1 MFEIAYQIPIY
12 RSLLHRLQAQVQPIT
27 RSLLRIDLSIVPDF
41 RWDEKI
47 HGTAET
53 FLIIVE
59 DVDGEIILFHDSFVL
74 RQQYVEHEHSV
85 TLTVPMFEP
94 VPPNYYISIISDH
107 WLHAET
113 RLPISFKHL
122 ILPEKFPP
130 PTPLLDLQALPLSAL
145 HNKEFENIY
154 SSTIQTFNKI
164 QTQVFQALYTTD
176 ENVFIGAPT
185 GSGKTICAEFALLR
199 LWSKRE
205 QPRAV
210 CIEPYQE
217 MVEQRVAEWRRKF
230 SGLQGGKEIVS
241 LTGETSADLRLL
253 EKGDVIICT
262 PAQVSQQHFPEACYL
277 SVIWE
282 SGMSFRG
289 GGGNGKTS
297 RISVYSLP
305 MKCNSS
311 VVRSV
316 RRTK

>member
-1 MFEIAYQIPIY
+1 M
-12 RSLLHRLQAQVQPIT
+12 HAQVQPIT
-27 RSLLRIDLSIVPDF
+27 RSLLRIELSIVPDF
-41 RWDEKI
+41 RWDEK
-47 HGTAET
+47 HNGGAET
-53 FLIIVE
+53 FLIMVE

-74 RQQYVEHEHSV
+74 RQRYAEDEHSV

-94 VPPNYYISIISDH
+94 VPPNYYISVISDR

-145 HNKEFENIY
+145 HSKEFENLY

-164 QTQVFQALYTTD
+164 QTQVFQALYTSD

-199 LWSKRE
+199 LWSKRD
-205 QPRAV
+205 QQRAV

-217 MVEQRVAEWRRKF
+217 MVDQRVAEWHRKF
-230 SGLQGGKEIVS
+230 SKVQGGKEIVS

-253 EKGDVIICT
+253 EKGDVIVCT
-262 PAQVSQQHFPEACYL
+262 PTQVSLPENVL
-277 SVIWE
+277 
-282 SGMSFRG
+282 R
-289 GGGNGKTS
+289 
-297 RISVYSLP
+297 L
-305 MKCNSS
+305 
-311 VVRSV
+311 RS
-316 RRTK
+316 TDLLIE